1 MSADGDAPRG
11 PPHLPP
17 KLRGYPR
24 GGVLGQGP
32 KALGVDQQ
40 EAGLSGRFTLF
51 CKLAVPPILHCHS
64 TPLDPLREKV
74 TRLRVH
80 LAANASKN
88 FHLPSLENKA
98 MFKTIVS
105 SYI

>member
-1 MSADGDAPRG
+1 MGD
-11 PPHLPP
+11 
-17 KLRGYPR
+17 
-24 GGVLGQGP
+24 LGRGP
-32 KALGVDQQ
+32 KAPGVDQQ

-51 CKLAVPPILHCHS
+51 CKLPVPHVLPCHS

-74 TRLRVH
+74 TRFRGN

-98 MFKTIVS
+98 MFKMIVS